1 MSGLFDHKQLV
12 IRKDIINLLGA
23 KLQVMD
29 SAGNS
34 IMFSKMKAFK
44 LKEDIRLFR
53 DEDMQHELISI
64 QARSIIDFSAAYDVT
79 DSETGEK
86 LGALRKRGFKSILKD
101 EWVLLD
107 NNDNEIGHIKE
118 DSLFLALLRRFVANL
133 IPQSYVVEMNG
144 ERVSTFKQ
152 NFNPF
157 VVKLNLDF
165 TEDRN
170 EVLDKRLGIAAGLLL
185 CVIEGKQE

>member
-23 KLQVMD
+23 
-29 SAGNS
+29 
-34 IMFSKMKAFK
+34 K